1 MDWSITGEIIVW
13 GGAAPL
19 YIQGLGPETS
29 EDVKEAARGLEYW
42 GQVAVVA
49 RIGAT
54 EFTTALFPRDGRYL
68 LPVKAAVR
76 DAEGIEAGDVCAAE
90 LTLRRDR

>member
-1 MDWSITGEIIVW
+1 
-13 GGAAPL
+13 
-19 YIQGLGPETS
+19 
-29 EDVKEAARGLEYW
+29 
-42 GQVAVVA
+42 VVA